1 MIHQW
6 NWPTVD
12 AGRAD
17 RAKKEKII
25 SKDLNA
31 DNPSLIIKGSGGE
44 YRATLSH
51 CTCKDFSINAN
62 KGEPIAC
69 KHMVRLAMELGILN
83 ANGLT
88 ADEQRQVDISNLET
102 RLALY
107 AWHYYVLNSPDVSDK
122 EYDALKTQYLDLIE

>member
-1 MIHQW
+1 MNW

-17 RAKKEKII
+17 RARKVKII
-25 SKDLNA
+25 SMDLTT
-31 DNPSLIIKGSGGE
+31 DDPLLIVKGSGGE
-44 YRATLSH
+44 YRVTLND
-51 CTCKDFSINAN
+51 CTCSDFSINAN
-62 KGEPIAC
+62 KGKPMAC

-88 ADEQRQVDISNLET
+88 ADEQRQVDISNLEA

-107 AWHYYVLNSPDVSDK
+107 AWHYYVLNAPDVSDR